1 MVYCIIVNREMRLFL
16 VVQYGEVVI
25 YKIIHNIL
33 DVPQTSNKFF
43 ENRNNVVVF
52 DVDKT

>member
-33 DVPQTSNKFF
+33 DASQTSNKFF
-43 ENRNNVVVF
+43 ENFEINVVLF
-52 DVDKT
+52 DID